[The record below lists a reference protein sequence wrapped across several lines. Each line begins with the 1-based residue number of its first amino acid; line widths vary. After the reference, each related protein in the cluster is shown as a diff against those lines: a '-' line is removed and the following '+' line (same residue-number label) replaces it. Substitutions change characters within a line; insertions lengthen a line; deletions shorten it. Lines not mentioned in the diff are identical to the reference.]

1 MTDANEQM
9 FPNTAFGTEADAN
22 NKTTFPSADD
32 AQAEPGN
39 NGTDNRTAGADDTLD
54 QTGVDAAGDGQVPVY
69 AEFDIPDGITVD
81 QGDMNAYR
89 DLSGQM
95 GLSQD
100 QAQKLLSFEADR
112 LRQMDDRL
120 TDQRMEQARN
130 WAEAAQS
137 DAEYGGDAFNRN
149 VALARHAVDTF
160 ASPEVRDMLEATGL
174 GSHPEFIRMFWKM
187 GRSVASDGA
196 LTGGQGGGS
205 TRLDNRSL
213 FPNSNHN

>member
-1 MTDANEQM
+1 VTEANEQM
-9 FPNTAFGTEADAN
+9 FPNTAFGTGTGAENQTAFPPAN
-22 NKTTFPSADD
+22 DP
-32 AQAEPGN
+32 QAVPGN
-39 NGTDNRTAGADDTLD
+39 NGTDASAAGADDTPD

-95 GLSQD
+95 GLSQE

-120 TDQRMEQARN
+120 TDQRMEQAQK

-149 VALARHAVDTF
+149 VAMARHAVETF
-160 ASPEVRDMLEATGL
+160 ASPEARELLDATGL